1 MKYGVEFPLSK
12 TFREDKLKDVLEAL
26 DFRNHKGVKKLKPFF
41 EQNLDDDI
49 RHGFS
54 LPIPLNQVR
63 KLKNALL
70 APMHVIKQDTI
81 NERGEIIDK
90 KRITHNQSKK
100 YNSSGTFVNSR
111 VDKDKL
117 LDCIYGP
124 CLLQVIHAIVE
135 LRRRHPTLKI

>member
-100 YNSSGTFVNSR
+100 
-111 VDKDKL
+111 
-117 LDCIYGP
+117 
-124 CLLQVIHAIVE
+124 
-135 LRRRHPTLKI
+135 